1 MSSNSQ
7 FASLTWRVTGSNPR
21 VTSSTLAATSLNPQV
36 MSSNL
41 RVQEPFDQ
49 LKYK

>member
-21 VTSSTLAATSLNPQV
+21 VTSSSLAAMSLNPQV

-49 LKYK
+49 LKHK